1 MIRILSNYRCRAGCS
16 TSSHGRLPPPYE
28 GLETALVRR
37 QRWPGAVVQKHR
49 DVITVTRVKRQK
61 CIKHADFFAWK
72 NLYCTQIVFFF
83 FRWTVPRHSEWCC
96 GSWWPKNHG
105 KSWDFSQDSSPRSP
119 REDSR
124 SAGHG
129 HAASLSRWALDLLLF
144 NPGKTWSI
152 SKRSHSI
159 IAAIQFMIHNT

>member
-61 CIKHADFFAWK
+61 CIKHADLCGFLRMK
-72 NLYCTQIVFFF
+72 KSILYTFFF
-83 FRWTVPRHSEWCC
+83 FFFFGGRFRVIQNGVVALGGRKTMGNPEIFRRTRVQEVQERT
-96 GSWWPKNHG
+96 
-105 KSWDFSQDSSPRSP
+105 
-119 REDSR
+119 
-124 SAGHG
+124 AGAPG
-129 HAASLSRWALDLLLF
+129 TAMLSRWAVEH
-144 NPGKTWSI
+144 WIYSSSI
-152 SKRSHSI
+152 LEKHGVSRKEA
-159 IAAIQFMIHNT
+159 IAS